1 MASIRPGV
9 ASARRAAEASR
20 PAASAADVVA
30 VPPSPSLHTALVCLD
45 EFRLPAFFAELF
57 RCYKWS
63 LQQYP
68 VYTKSITSA
77 TIAVIGEALASL
89 IKYKLQPETRA
100 ADGTVVSLR
109 RLGVFGLYG
118 LVCTG
123 PMLHYWY
130 TLLEYILTA
139 KMGLTGARKIA
150 AKLLIDRALWGPPFV
165 LFTISFLQLLQTL
178 SPKKTAEGTAV
189 PVCVLHLCSCCCCC
203 CCCCS
208 PDDAAVLTSHAFS
221 PICYIC
227 SAFVPV
233 ALTIISPTPSFLLSL
248 SF

>member
-1 MASIRPGV
+1 MASIRPGA
-9 ASARRAAEASR
+9 ASARKAAEAAPHT
-20 PAASAADVVA
+20 PAAATDVSAA
-30 VPPSPSLHTALVCLD
+30 PSPSLHTALVCLD

-63 LQQYP
+63 LQHYP
-68 VYTKSITSA
+68 VYTKGITSA
-77 TIAVIGEALASL
+77 TIAVIGEALASI

-100 ADGTVVSLR
+100 PDGTIVSLR

-130 TLLEYILTA
+130 TTLEYILTV

-150 AKLLIDRALWGPPFV
+150 AKLLIDRAIWGPPFV

-178 SPKKTAEGTAV
+178 SPKKTAEGE
-189 PVCVLHLCSCCCCC
+189 
-203 CCCCS
+203 
-208 PDDAAVLTSHAFS
+208 
-221 PICYIC
+221 
-227 SAFVPV
+227 
-233 ALTIISPTPSFLLSL
+233 
-248 SF
+248 